1 MLDQA
6 RINALRGQD
15 IPAQRLFIGGQW
27 QNAQS
32 QQTLDVI
39 SPINGKVISMLA
51 DANEVDVDMAV
62 QTARAAFKLGTW
74 SQAAPSE
81 RKKVM
86 QRIADLLQQHALELA
101 VLGVRDNGTEISMAF
116 NAEPNSA
123 SNTFRYYAESIDKVY
138 GEIAPSSPQTLGL
151 IHREPVGVVAAIVPW
166 NFPLM
171 IASWKIAPALA
182 MGNSVVLKPAEGAS
196 LSLLRLAEL
205 CAEAG
210 LPAGVLNVVTGR
222 GVVTGKAL
230 GLHPDIDVL
239 AFTGSGMVGRKLLE
253 YSAQSNLKRVYL
265 ELGGKSPNIIF
276 ADAPNLQKAAEASA
290 LGIFRNSGQVCVA
303 GSRLLVQRAIHD
315 QFIEALQNI
324 ANKLRVGDPLDLNTQ
339 IGAVSSQEQL
349 QKDLSY
355 VQIAHQEGAEL
366 VAGGSRLH
374 EDTGGFYMQPTIFTQ
389 VTPKMSLAREE
400 VFGPVLG
407 VMSFEDEAEAIHL
420 ANDSNYG
427 LASAVWTSN
436 LSTAHRMIRALQ
448 AGVVHVNCYGGSEIT
463 VPLGGIKQSGN
474 GVDKSLHA
482 LDKYCDLKTAWIQL

>member
-1 MLDQA
+1 MA
-6 RINALRGQD
+6 NRRI
-15 IPAQRLFIGGQW
+15 LF
-27 QNAQS
+27 
-32 QQTLDVI
+32 
-39 SPINGKVISMLA
+39 
-51 DANEVDVDMAV
+51 
-62 QTARAAFKLGTW
+62 
-74 SQAAPSE
+74 
-81 RKKVM
+81 
-86 QRIADLLQQHALELA
+86 
-101 VLGVRDNGTEISMAF
+101 
-116 NAEPNSA
+116 
-123 SNTFRYYAESIDKVY
+123 
-138 GEIAPSSPQTLGL
+138 
-151 IHREPVGVVAAIVPW
+151 
-166 NFPLM
+166 
-171 IASWKIAPALA
+171 
-182 MGNSVVLKPAEGAS
+182 
-196 LSLLRLAEL
+196 
-205 CAEAG
+205 
-210 LPAGVLNVVTGR
+210 
-222 GVVTGKAL
+222 
-230 GLHPDIDVL
+230 
-239 AFTGSGMVGRKLLE
+239 
-253 YSAQSNLKRVYL
+253 
-265 ELGGKSPNIIF
+265 F
-276 ADAPNLQKAAEASA
+276 ADAPDLQKAAEASA

-324 ANKLRVGDPLDLNTQ
+324 ANKLRVGDPLDLTTQ

-355 VQIAHQEGAEL
+355 VQIAQQEGAEL

-407 VMSFEDEAEAIHL
+407 VMSFENEAEAIHL

-463 VPLGGIKQSGN
+463 VPLGGVKQSGN